1 MCGGQSGVAA
11 QIDLDGGGKP
21 AQRPVSVNVAGQRV
35 SEGGL
40 GQIHFGGDLL
50 HPGHVGPRIV
60 IEQADGCEIA
70 CEWAGR

>member
-1 MCGGQSGVAA
+1 
-11 QIDLDGGGKP
+11 
-21 AQRPVSVNVAGQRV
+21 V